1 MVKGVKTMTT
11 FIRRMLYILFAIVT
25 ISGGIMFFSGASDCY
40 KIVFNQPLDLNDVDS
55 SKFTDGELVSGDVY
69 YVIDSI
75 ATSYSTELF
84 NKTKTIYYLVPIK
97 SGKYILV
104 ASGNTTEINTFDRI
118 FQQTCQ
124 YLNKEIEDTLT
135 SINIDGKI
143 FPVDENLKELLYSWA
158 ESTNYFSTTDKS
170 VIDEEVLPYVVCT
183 QNWSNIKSITI
194 SGLITL
200 IVGIVGIIVVK
211 IVSKRLIFKELN
223 S

>member
-1 MVKGVKTMTT
+1 MLFINYYLLTINYQLVKGVKTMTT

-40 KIVFNQPLDLNDVDS
+40 
-55 SKFTDGELVSGDVY
+55 GELVSGDVY

-170 VIDEEVLPYVVCT
+170 AIDEEVLPYVVCT

-211 IVSKRLIFKELN
+211 IVSKRLISKELN